1 MKAYL
6 SAFRAAFWAEFLKAR
21 RSKVPL
27 LTTAGFMI
35 LPAVSGLFMVI
46 LKDPESA
53 KEMGLISMKAQL
65 AGGVADWPSH
75 YGMLKM
81 GTGIAGLILFSIIVA
96 WVFGREFTD
105 RTVKDLLALPTT
117 RGTIVAAKFLL
128 IFLWTLAV
136 TLLIFAAGYGIGLL
150 VDIPGLSSELTLA
163 SFQSTNLIGVLTFM
177 LMPPVAL
184 IASAGRGYLPPLGWA
199 FLSMALAQIAAVMG
213 WGDWFPWA
221 VPSLLSEFSGS
232 VEPLELH
239 SYLVVALV
247 FVPGTIAT
255 FLWWQR
261 ADQAG

>member
-1 MKAYL
+1 MNSFL
-6 SAFRAAFWAEFLKAR
+6 SAFWAESLKAR

-46 LKDPESA
+46 LKDPEAA

-65 AGGVADWPSH
+65 AGGVADWPALFE
-75 YGMLKM
+75 MLKM

-96 WVFGREFTD
+96 WVFGREFAD
-105 RTVKDLLALPTT
+105 HTVKDLLALPTS

-128 IFLWTLAV
+128 VFLWTMTN
-136 TLLIFAAGYGIGLL
+136 TLLIFAAGYGVGLL
-150 VDIPGLSSELTLA
+150 VDIPGLTSELAMA
-163 SFQSTNLIGVLTFM
+163 SFWSSTQIGFLTTL
-177 LMPPVAL
+177 LMPIVAL

-199 FLSMALAQIAAVMG
+199 FLTMALAQIAAVMG

-221 VPSLLSEFSGS
+221 VPALLSEFSGP
-232 VEPLELH
+232 VEPLGLH

-247 FVPGTIAT
+247 FGVGMVST

-261 ADQAG
+261 ADQAR